1 MSAPQF
7 GQLPLLFV
15 NIESMAAPEVFLWQR
30 PDL

>member
-15 NIESMAAPEVFLWQR
+15 NIESMAAPEVFRWLR
-30 PDL
+30 AHL